1 MEEFFYAQKLS
12 HPVRAHLQASRASKD
27 KKKPALKG
35 AQAFRYKKFIGKQSL
50 PPSRSFDN
58 PKTTLCK
65 PAGGRCSIEER

>member
-12 HPVRAHLQASRASKD
+12 QPAPTRTPQKHQKTQKKAHSFTE
-27 KKKPALKG
+27 
-35 AQAFRYKKFIGKQSL
+35 QAFHYKKFIGKQSL
-50 PPSRSFDN
+50 PPSRSCDN